1 MIPERRDDVICREEE
16 FGAIIFDPLAG
27 RMHRLNVSGFDIWN
41 LCDGNTDVDT
51 IAEKMAEKE
60 GEDVEQV
67 KSAVDTFLKD
77 MEERKLIR
85 WH

>member
-1 MIPERRDDVICREEE
+1 MKPEKRDDVICREEE

-27 RMHRLNVSGFDIWN
+27 RMHKLNKTGHAIWE
-41 LCDGNTDVDT
+41 LCDGKNDFATIVEK
-51 IAEKMAEKE
+51 IAESE
-60 GEDVEQV
+60 GENAEEAKPAVE
-67 KSAVDTFLKD
+67 AFLKE